1 MFIHFE
7 EGINQDM
14 MEINSNG
21 LEEFII
27 LTIETYD
34 IKMNDDTKTL
44 LIE

>member
-1 MFIHFE
+1 
-7 EGINQDM
+7 M
-14 MEINSNG
+14 MEINSNA
-21 LEEFII
+21 LEEFIL

>member
-1 MFIHFE
+1 
-7 EGINQDM
+7 M

>member
-1 MFIHFE
+1 
-7 EGINQDM
+7 M
-14 MEINSNG
+14 MEINSNA

>member
-1 MFIHFE
+1 
-7 EGINQDM
+7 M
-14 MEINSNG
+14 MEINSNA

-44 LIE
+44 LVE